1 MEPLSATV
9 AAIVTGFL
17 TKGAAAIAQQV
28 GEAASNAAQTLAQ
41 AVLDRLRADPLEER
55 TVERYEQDPETQ
67 QPAIEAAI
75 KDLVAT
81 DEAFA
86 ARLQELVTTYRE
98 AAGTTSVINV
108 GGDVDGPIVQ
118 GDHNVVIEGT
128 SGTVRI
134 GGSADE
140 T

>member
-41 AVLDRLRADPLEER
+41 AVLDRLKADPLEER

-86 ARLQELVTTYRE
+86 ARLQELVATYRE
-98 AAGTTSVINV
+98 AAGTASAINI
-108 GGDVDGPIVQ
+108 GGDVDGSIVQ
-118 GDHNVVIEGT
+118 GDHNVVIDRT
-128 SGTVRI
+128 TGTVRI
-134 GGSADE
+134 DRSADE